1 MNAYDDSFYND
12 RRCDFTASVILPNS
26 TFDVSDSAGEP
37 LEEDALTVEGP
48 TDCAC
53 LLCVGGAFHLS
64 KRPIERGGS
73 GSQVG
78 ELMSEIELDHDR

>member
-26 TFDVSDSAGEP
+26 TFDVSDSAGEL
-37 LEEDALTVEGP
+37 LEEDALTVQGP

-64 KRPIERGGS
+64 KRPIERGARVREWGN
-73 GSQVG
+73 
-78 ELMSEIELDHDR
+78 